1 MKKTRVLFI
10 SFLITLCLSFSNFL
24 FAEFEFNYNSAPV
37 KIVFDPANSMLSLPI
52 PLPNNINSSILNA
65 DGSALYLPLESTD
78 SPAFQ
83 LLKTAVNSLGIKG
96 LAPNTLLSIPLNSDT
111 KLDLT
116 SLYLNIFLIPFMTN
130 LSSTP
135 TPNYTPSIIAG
146 PDNLEIYQ
154 NGNVLEIGFKEP
166 LLPDS
171 QYVVI
176 INKGVKTAEGD
187 LVGHDPAMELLIKTQ
202 YNTLISSLGLNC
214 NDILAAITFSTAA
227 NTLKL
232 SAFSKLL
239 AGAPFNTTDIL
250 SYTNSKEELSSIV
263 AATNLMPSTVTTNT
277 TKSYNGI
284 NYFETTFNS
293 YDITTLT
300 TTPTP
305 LNVPTIILPNGKTDK
320 IVIFQHG
327 LSQTKENALALAS
340 KFLSAG
346 YPIIAMD
353 LPEHGERVDYTDTS
367 KDCNMDG
374 TVSSGECFLTTNLVQ
389 DRINFYQS
397 VFDLTLL
404 LKDLK
409 AGKFDINGDG
419 TGDTVNKIYFV
430 GLSLGSITGSIFAEY
445 NIDDLEKVALSV
457 GGADLAV
464 LLDNTKI
471 PDLVAAIQ
479 SLGIEK
485 ESGEYYTFLG
495 LLHLILD
502 PSDPLYQ
509 VDSTIKDKTLIQTAY
524 GDLIVPNSSNAIL
537 SGKIGYYTPTVITE
551 FTDNTAITD
560 PTAGWY
566 QFGGNIDGIDYNVP
580 HTFLLSPETEKY
592 YLIDPNTVFD
602 KDFVNNAYNAAQNQ
616 IINFFNK

>member
-1 MKKTRVLFI
+1 MKRFKVLLVSFI
-10 SFLITLCLSFSNFL
+10 IALFFCFSTSL
-24 FAEFEFNYNSAPV
+24 FAEFNYNTTSV
-37 KIVFDPANSMLSLPI
+37 KIVLDPANSMLSLPI
-52 PLPNNINSSILNA
+52 PLPNDINSEILNK
-65 DGSALYLPLESTD
+65 DGSALYLPLEATD
-78 SPAFQ
+78 SQAFQ

-116 SLYLNIFLIPFMTN
+116 SLYSNIFLVPFMTN
-130 LSSTP
+130 LSATP
-135 TPNYTPSIIAG
+135 TPNATPTIISG
-146 PDNLEIYQ
+146 PDKLEIYQ
-154 NGNVLEIGFKEP
+154 NDNVLEIGFKEP

-176 INKGVKTAEGD
+176 INKGVKTAKGD

-214 NDILAAITFSTAA
+214 NDILAAVTFSTAA
-227 NTLKL
+227 TTLKL

-239 AGAPFNTTDIL
+239 AGAAYDSTDVL
-250 SYTNSKEELSSIV
+250 SYTNSKDELSFLI
-263 AATNLMPSTVTTNT
+263 AATDLMPSTVTTNT
-277 TKSYNGI
+277 TKSYSGI

-300 TTPTP
+300 TSPTP
-305 LNVPTIILPNGKTDK
+305 VNVPTIIIPNGATDK

-327 LSQTKENALALAS
+327 LSETKEHAFALAS
-340 KFLSAG
+340 KFLTAG

-353 LPEHGERVDYTDTS
+353 LPEHGERVDYTDTT

-397 VFDLTLL
+397 VFDLTVL

-419 TGDTVNKIYFV
+419 TGDAVSKVYFV
-430 GLSLGSITGSIFAEY
+430 GLSLGSITGSMFAEY
-445 NIDDLEKVALSV
+445 NIDNLEKIALSV

-485 ESGEYYTFLG
+485 GTGEYYTFLG

-524 GDLIVPNSSNAIL
+524 GDLIVPNSSNAVL
-537 SGKIGYYTPTVITE
+537 SGKIGYYTPTVITD
-551 FTDNTAITD
+551 FVNNSSITD
-560 PTAGWY
+560 PSAGWY
-566 QFGGNIDGIDYNVP
+566 QFGGNVDGVDYNVP

-592 YLIDPNTVFD
+592 YPIDPNTVFD
-602 KDFVNNAYNAAQNQ
+602 QNFVNNAYNAAQDQ